1 MIARD
6 RVVLAYVANHPGCG
20 RADVR
25 RHVAPEAS
33 RSTVWRAL
41 RRLVDAGKLQV
52 VGEGRATRYRVAG
65 GEAVHAHLLTPVHL
79 RPRAEYRG
87 DFLRRYQPNETGY
100 LTVAD
105 REQLERAGTPAI
117 APLSA
122 FPGVTY
128 AVRVLEELE
137 IDMSWASSRL
147 EGNSYDLLDTE
158 RLVRSARAAR
168 GRSRRDTVMIL
179 NHKDAI
185 RHVVG
190 NLERIGITA
199 PDLCNIHAL
208 LAHELITDPFLRGGL
223 RRMPVAI
230 GRSTYTPPDDPLS
243 IRDEFDTLV
252 RTAGRIED
260 PFEQSFFLLVH
271 IPYLQPFA
279 DVNKRTSRIASIIPL
294 LKADLAPMSFL
305 AIDDADYIRGLLG
318 VYEMNDVSLLREAFV
333 NGYVASAERYR
344 YLRPEIIDPAKGGL
358 EYRRFTR
365 SAVRRCV
372 LVWRAFRPG
381 PIRRLMDEADIPT
394 EDRDSLA
401 DHIRRCF
408 CGLTESNAVCYG
420 LRPEALAGLEL
431 NPPEE
436 HRRPHGRGQRATVA
450 RHLEQP

>member
-1 MIARD
+1 MVATD
-6 RVVLAYVANHPGCG
+6 RVILAYVANHPGCG
-20 RADVR
+20 RAQVR
-25 RHVAPEAS
+25 RDVVPEAS

-41 RRLVDAGKLQV
+41 RRLVDAGKLEM

-65 GEAVHAHLLTPVHL
+65 GEAVLAHLLTPVHL
-79 RPRAEYRG
+79 RPATEYRRK
-87 DFLRRYQPNETGY
+87 FPRRYRPNETRY
-100 LTVAD
+100 LTAAD
-105 REQLERAGTPAI
+105 REQLTKAGTPAA

-122 FPGVTY
+122 LPGVTY

-158 RLVRSARAAR
+158 RLVRSAKAAK

-185 RHVVG
+185 RYVVS
-190 NLERIGITA
+190 NLDGIEVSA
-199 PDLCNIHAL
+199 RDLRNIHAL
-208 LAHELITDPFLRGGL
+208 LADELISDPALLGGL
-223 RRMPVAI
+223 RQLPVAI
-230 GRSTYTPPDDPLS
+230 GRSTYSPPGDGPA
-243 IRDEFDTLV
+243 IREEFDALV
-252 RTAGRIED
+252 RTARRIED

-305 AIDDADYIRGLLG
+305 AIDDAAYIRGLLG
-318 VYEMNDVSLLREAFV
+318 VYELNDVSLLREAYV

-365 SAVRRCV
+365 SAVRCCV
-372 LVWRAFRPG
+372 LDWGRFRP
-381 PIRRLMDEADIPT
+381 RRILRMMDEAGIPT
-394 EDRDSLA
+394 EDRESLLGY
-401 DHIRRCF
+401 IRRCF
-408 CGLTESNAVCYG
+408 RGLTEVNAVRYG
-420 LRPEALAGLEL
+420 LGPADLAGLQL
-431 NPPEE
+431 D
-436 HRRPHGRGQRATVA
+436 
-450 RHLEQP
+450 

>member
-1 MIARD
+1 M
-6 RVVLAYVANHPGCG
+6 
-20 RADVR
+20 
-25 RHVAPEAS
+25 
-33 RSTVWRAL
+33 
-41 RRLVDAGKLQV
+41 
-52 VGEGRATRYRVAG
+52 VGEGRATRYRAAG
-65 GEAVHAHLLTPVHL
+65 GEAVLAHLLTPVHH
-79 RPRAEYRG
+79 RPEAGYRKEFPG
-87 DFLRRYQPNETGY
+87 RYRPNETRY

-105 REQLERAGTPAI
+105 REQLEEAGTPAA
-117 APLSA
+117 APISA
-122 FPGVTY
+122 FRGVTY

-158 RLVRSARAAR
+158 RLVRSARVAQ

-185 RHVVG
+185 RYVVG
-190 NLERIGITA
+190 NLDGIEVSA
-199 PDLCNIHAL
+199 RDLCNIHAL
-208 LAHELITDPFLRGGL
+208 LGNELISDPALLGGL

-230 GRSTYTPPDDPLS
+230 GRSTYTPPDDGFT
-243 IRDEFDTLV
+243 IRDEFDALV
-252 RTAGRIED
+252 RTASRIED

-305 AIDDADYIRGLLG
+305 AIDDAAYMRGLLG
-318 VYEMNDVSLLREAFV
+318 VYELNDVSLLREAYV

-372 LVWRAFRPG
+372 LDWRAFRRE
-381 PIRRLMDEADIPT
+381 PIRQLMDEAGIPT
-394 EDRDSLA
+394 EDRDSLV
-401 DHIRRCF
+401 DHIRHCF
-408 CGLTESNAVCYG
+408 CGLTESNAVRYG
-420 LRPEALAGLEL
+420 LRPEALAGLGLESGD
-431 NPPEE
+431 
-436 HRRPHGRGQRATVA
+436 RPIPGDS
-450 RHLEQP
+450 E

>member
-1 MIARD
+1 M
-6 RVVLAYVANHPGCG
+6 
-20 RADVR
+20 
-25 RHVAPEAS
+25 
-33 RSTVWRAL
+33 WRAL
-41 RRLVDAGKLQV
+41 RRLVDAGKLEV

-65 GEAVHAHLLTPVHL
+65 GEAVLAHLLTPVHL
-79 RPRAEYRG
+79 RPEAGYRKEFPG
-87 DFLRRYQPNETGY
+87 RYRPNETRY

-105 REQLERAGTPAI
+105 REQLERAGTPAV

-158 RLVRSARAAR
+158 RLVRSARVAK

-185 RHVVG
+185 RYVVG
-190 NLERIGITA
+190 NLDRIEICT

-208 LAHELITDPFLRGGL
+208 LANELISDPALLGGL
-223 RRMPVAI
+223 RRMPVAT
-230 GRSTYTPPDDPLS
+230 GRSTYAPPEDRLT

-252 RTAGRIED
+252 RTASRIED

-305 AIDDADYIRGLLG
+305 AIDDATYIRGLLG
-318 VYEMNDVSLLREAFV
+318 VYELNDVSLLREAYV

-365 SAVRRCV
+365 SAVRCCV
-372 LVWRAFRPG
+372 LDWRAFRPER
-381 PIRRLMDEADIPT
+381 IRRLMDEAGIPT
-394 EDRDSLA
+394 EDRDSLL
-401 DHIRRCF
+401 DYIGRCF
-408 CGLTESNAVCYG
+408 CGLTESNAVRYG
-420 LRPEALAGLEL
+420 LGPGALAGLEL
-431 NPPEE
+431 DSGD
-436 HRRPHGRGQRATVA
+436 RPIPG
-450 RHLEQP
+450 